1 MGKLLR
7 FLKNYCA
14 VVTKK
19 YWALKK
25 EQILN
30 LTSFIV
36 FSFLQLYNIRGTYS
50 KYSQNDIYETYFIWG
65 SAINYVKFFRR
76 NFI

>member
-7 FLKNYCA
+7 FLENYCA
-14 VVTKK
+14 AVTKK

-30 LTSFIV
+30 LTTLVV
-36 FSFLQLYNIRGTYS
+36 FSFL
-50 KYSQNDIYETYFIWG
+50 
-65 SAINYVKFFRR
+65 
-76 NFI
+76 

>member
-7 FLKNYCA
+7 FFENYCTA
-14 VVTKK
+14 VTKK

-30 LTSFIV
+30 LTTLVV
-36 FSFLQLYNIRGTYS
+36 FNFL
-50 KYSQNDIYETYFIWG
+50 
-65 SAINYVKFFRR
+65 
-76 NFI
+76 